1 MRRAHRMP
9 FGAEVNGS
17 RTRFRLWAPG
27 ARHVELLFG
36 PGETVQAHALARNDE
51 GWHEAT
57 VDDAAAG
64 TAYCFRIDGDLRVPD
79 PASRSNPDGVHAPS
93 RVVDPHA
100 HAWEDAGWRGRPW
113 HEAVVY
119 ELHVGTFTPAGTFA
133 AAADK
138 LDYLAALG
146 ITAIEIMPVAAF
158 AGRHGWGYDG
168 VLPFAPHA
176 AYGTPDDLKRFVD
189 AAHARR
195 LMVLLDV
202 VYNHF
207 GPEGNYLHAYAPQF
221 FNPRHPT
228 PWGPAINFDGD
239 RNATVRAF
247 YVHNAIYWL
256 EEFHLDGLRLDAV
269 HAIADDS
276 RPDIVDEIALCV
288 RERFGDERHVHLV
301 LENDRNEARRLARDA
316 RRQPLRADAQWN
328 DDWHHALH
336 VAITGERDGYYRD
349 YADRPLHDLAR
360 ALAEGFVYQGQP
372 SPFRDSAP
380 RGEASTHVP
389 PAAFVAFAQN
399 HDQVGN
405 RALGE
410 RLWRVA
416 DPALLDTAIA
426 TLLLAPSIPLLFM
439 GEEFDA
445 SSPFL
450 YFCDYDAE
458 LGAAV
463 AKGRREEF
471 GRFAAFDGPSPE
483 DIPDPNARATFE
495 ASKLDWRDAGRAD
508 GERRLALYRRCL
520 AARGQRI
527 VPIAAAIEHGGTF
540 RVDDDLVTVRWPTHD
555 GRALALSA
563 NFSTRDRSIAS
574 RGASLLHAEPADG
587 FVASQARLAAGAVV
601 AMVEGG
607 R

>member
-1 MRRAHRMP
+1 MP
-9 FGAEVNGS
+9 FGAEVDGS

-27 ARHVELLFG
+27 ARHVELLLG
-36 PGETVQAHALARNDE
+36 AGEAVQAHALARNDD

-57 VDDAAAG
+57 IDDAAAG
-64 TAYCFRIDGDLRVPD
+64 TAYRFRIDGDLRVPD
-79 PASRSNPDGVHAPS
+79 PASRANPDGVHAPS

-100 HAWEDAGWRGRPW
+100 FDWQDAEWRGRPW

-119 ELHVGTFTPAGTFA
+119 ELHVGTFTPEGTFA
-133 AAADK
+133 AAADR
-138 LDYLAALG
+138 LDHLAALG
-146 ITAIEIMPVAAF
+146 VTAIEILPVAAF

-176 AYGTPDDLKRFVD
+176 AYGTPDDMKRFVE

-221 FNPRHPT
+221 FNPRHQT

-239 RNATVRAF
+239 GNATVREF
-247 YVHNAIYWL
+247 YVDNAIYWL

-276 RPDIVDEIALCV
+276 RPHIVDEIASRV
-288 RERFGDERHVHLV
+288 RDRFGDERHVHLV
-301 LENDRNEARRLARDA
+301 LENDRNEASRLARDGQ
-316 RRQPLRADAQWN
+316 RRPLCADAQWN

-349 YADRPLHDLAR
+349 YADRPLHYLAR

-372 SPFRDSAP
+372 SPFRGAAP
-380 RGEASTHVP
+380 RGEASTHLP
-389 PAAFVAFAQN
+389 PAAFVVFAQN
-399 HDQVGN
+399 HDQIGN

-416 DPALLDTAIA
+416 DPGLLDTAIA

-439 GEEFDA
+439 GDEFDA

-450 YFCDYDAE
+450 YFCDYGPE

-463 AKGRREEF
+463 ASGRREEF
-471 GRFAAFDGPSPE
+471 CRFASFGGPSPD

-495 ASKLDWRDAGRAD
+495 ASKLDWRDAGRAE

-520 AARGQRI
+520 AARGERI
-527 VPIAAAIEHGGTF
+527 VPIAAAIDHGGTF
-540 RVDDDLVTVRWPTHD
+540 RVDDEVITVRWPTHD
-555 GRALALSA
+555 GRVLSLCA
-563 NFSTRDRSIAS
+563 NFSARDRSIPS
-574 RGASLLHAEPADG
+574 RGARLLHAEPAGG
-587 FVASQARLAAGAVV
+587 FVAAHARLAAGAVV
-601 AMVEGG
+601 AMVEGE

>member
-1 MRRAHRMP
+1 MP
-9 FGAEVNGS
+9 FGAEVDGS

-27 ARHVELLFG
+27 ARQVELLLG
-36 PGETVQAHALARNDE
+36 AGEAVQAHALARSDD

-79 PASRSNPDGVHAPS
+79 PASRANPDGVHAPS

-100 HAWEDAGWRGRPW
+100 FAWQDAEWRGRPW

-119 ELHVGTFTPAGTFA
+119 ELHVGTFTSEGTFA

-146 ITAIEIMPVAAF
+146 VTAIEVMPVAAF
-158 AGRHGWGYDG
+158 AGRQGWGYDG

-176 AYGTPDDLKRFVD
+176 AYGTPDDMKRFVE
-189 AAHARR
+189 AAHERR

-228 PWGPAINFDGD
+228 PWGPAINFDGHG
-239 RNATVRAF
+239 NATVREF

-276 RPDIVDEIALCV
+276 RPDIVDEIASRV
-288 RERFGDERHVHLV
+288 RDRFGDRRHVHLV
-301 LENDRNEARRLARDA
+301 LENDRNEASRIARDGQ
-316 RRQPLRADAQWN
+316 RRPLRADAQWN

-349 YADRPLHDLAR
+349 YADGPLHDLAR

-372 SPFRDSAP
+372 SPFRGSAP

-389 PAAFVAFAQN
+389 PTAFVAFAQN
-399 HDQVGN
+399 HDQIGN

-450 YFCDYDAE
+450 YFCDYGPE

-471 GRFAAFDGPSPE
+471 GRFASFGGPSPD

-495 ASKLDWRDAGRAD
+495 ASKLDWREAGRAP

-520 AARGQRI
+520 AARRERI

-540 RVDDDLVTVRWPTHD
+540 RVDDEVITARWPTHD
-555 GRALALSA
+555 GRALSLCA
-563 NFSTRDRSIAS
+563 NFSNRDRSIAS
-574 RGASLLHAEPADG
+574 RGASVLHAEPADG
-587 FVASQARLAAGAVV
+587 FVASHARLAAGAVV